1 LNEIFLKLIQT
12 ELETSLIPVVMNG
25 TEISHEKKKVI
36 KGKEKKKINKGS
48 LIYHKRYKVKI

>member
-1 LNEIFLKLIQT
+1 LNEFFLKLIQT

-48 LIYHKRYKVKI
+48 LIYHKR